1 MKYDN
6 RFVIVIDDLSEF
18 LGSKDVLLLKE
29 DMLQLSYGKYI
40 IDVGYYNKAFI
51 LYIIK
56 NYDWDNPYLKK
67 LIYNEE
73 TLIAEINNAC
83 RKVLEIN

>member
-6 RFVIVIDDLSEF
+6 RFVVVIDDLSEF
-18 LGSKDVLLLKE
+18 LRSKDILLLKE

-40 IDVGYYNKAFI
+40 IDVGYYNKSFI

-56 NYDWDNPYLKK
+56 NYDWNNPYLRE
-67 LIYNEE
+67 LIYDDE
-73 TLIAEINNAC
+73 TLITEINNAC